1 MARAPSMAYHP
12 PSRSGPTTATPRA
25 PMQTDRSARD
35 RHDAAPTATATAPI
49 PLPTLAE
56 WQQRLQAF
64 RQPDARRA
72 TWQLV
77 TTIGS
82 YVGAWVAMWFALAV
96 SWWLAVPLAVL
107 TGGLMVRVFILFHD
121 CGHGSFFASRRA
133 NDFWGVVTGWL
144 TLTPYRHWRDDHAT
158 HHGATGDL
166 DRRGIGDIWTMTV
179 QEYHDA
185 TPWRRLCYRVSRS
198 PIVLFGVAPFALF
211 LVMQRVARRDASP
224 RERASV
230 RWMNVAVAATA
241 VGLAFAFGLV
251 PYLILQS
258 IVLLVA
264 GAAGIGL
271 FYLQHQYE
279 DAYWERGAQWD
290 YTAAALQGSSFLRLP
305 RVLQWFS
312 GNIGFHHIHHL
323 NPRIPNY
330 HLQRC
335 HESVPAFQA
344 VRPLSVREMLRA
356 LRLRLWHE
364 PTRKLVSFRQAK
376 RLQRARAAG

>member
-1 MARAPSMAYHP
+1 MQLAR
-12 PSRSGPTTATPRA
+12 TASDEVLT
-25 PMQTDRSARD
+25 
-35 RHDAAPTATATAPI
+35 APTAPADDASE
-49 PLPTLAE
+49 AAAMAR
-56 WQQRLQAF
+56 WQQRL
-64 RQPDARRA
+64 REYREPDARRA

-107 TGGLMVRVFILFHD
+107 AGGVMVRVFILFHD
-121 CGHGSFFASRRA
+121 CGHGSLFASRRA

-144 TLTPYRHWRDDHAT
+144 TLTPYQQWRTEHAV
-158 HHGATGDL
+158 HHGAAGDL

-179 QEYHDA
+179 QEYDEA
-185 TPWRRLCYRVSRS
+185 TPWRRLCYRVQRS
-198 PIVLFGVAPFALF
+198 PVVLFGVAPFVLF
-211 LVMQRVARRDASP
+211 LLMQRVARRDASP
-224 RERASV
+224 GERASV
-230 RWMNVAVAATA
+230 HWMNVAVALTA
-241 VGLAFAFGLV
+241 VGLALAFGLV
-251 PYLILQS
+251 PYLILQA

-271 FYLQHQYE
+271 FYLQHQFE
-279 DAYWERGAQWD
+279 DAYWDRGAKWD
-290 YTAAALQGSSFLRLP
+290 YVAAALQGSSYLRLP

-330 HLQRC
+330 NLQRC
-335 HESVPAFQA
+335 HESEPAFRA

-364 PTRKLVSFRQAK
+364 PTRKLVTFREARRIRQ
-376 RLQRARAAG
+376 QGIGQRAAG

>member
-1 MARAPSMAYHP
+1 M
-12 PSRSGPTTATPRA
+12 
-25 PMQTDRSARD
+25 
-35 RHDAAPTATATAPI
+35 HDAPTACERERCDDGATGGAH

-107 TGGLMVRVFILFHD
+107 AGGVMVRVFILFHD

-144 TLTPYRHWRDDHAT
+144 TLTPYRQWRSDHAV
-158 HHGATGDL
+158 HHGAASDL
-166 DRRGIGDIWTMTV
+166 DRRGVGDIWTMTV

-185 TPWRRLCYRVSRS
+185 TPWRRLCYRISRS
-198 PIVLFGVAPFALF
+198 PIVMFGVAPFALF
-211 LVMQRVARRDASP
+211 LVMQRVARRDATAS
-224 RERASV
+224 ERASV
-230 RWMNVAVAATA
+230 RWTNVALAATA

-251 PYLILQS
+251 PYLILQA

-271 FYLQHQYE
+271 FYLQHQFE

-290 YTAAALQGSSFLRLP
+290 YTAAALQGSSYLRLP

-335 HESVPAFQA
+335 HESEPAFQV
-344 VRPLSVREMLRA
+344 VRPLTLREMLRA
-356 LRLRLWHE
+356 LHLRLWHE
-364 PTRKLVSFRQAK
+364 PSRKLVSFRQAK
-376 RLQRARAAG
+376 RLRRERAAG